1 MRLMV
6 LFDLPVETSQQR
18 KEYRHF
24 RKVLLNEGFVMIQYS
39 VYVRVCIN
47 KQAARFMEKRI
58 SSSIPKNGLIQT
70 MMVTEKQYNDMH
82 FLSGEPV
89 DDIRNSSERTI
100 VL

>member
-1 MRLMV
+1 MV

-24 RKVLLNEGFVMIQYS
+24 RKALLNEGFVMIQYS
-39 VYVRVCIN
+39 VYVRVCVN
-47 KQAARFMEKRI
+47 KQAAKFMEKRI
-58 SSSIPKNGLIQT
+58 SNFVPKVGLIQT